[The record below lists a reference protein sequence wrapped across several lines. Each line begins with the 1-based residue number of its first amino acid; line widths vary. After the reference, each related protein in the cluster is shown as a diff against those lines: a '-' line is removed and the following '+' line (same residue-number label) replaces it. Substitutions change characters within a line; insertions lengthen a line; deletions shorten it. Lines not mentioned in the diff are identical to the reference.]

1 MFNITHLIMDLEYHL
16 VFQPM
21 EDINWSYDELKKA
34 LLDSAADYDRIVR
47 KMDKDNDRTKV
58 ETEEGETQSSSEE

>member
-1 MFNITHLIMDLEYHL
+1 MDLEYHL

-34 LLDSAADYDRIVR
+34 LLDSAADYDRIVKSMRENDPKER
-47 KMDKDNDRTKV
+47 KEKST
-58 ETEEGETQSSSEE
+58 SEE

>member
-1 MFNITHLIMDLEYHL
+1 MFIITHLIMDPEYHL

-21 EDINWSYDELKKA
+21 EDINWDLDALKKSIV
-34 LLDSAADYDRIVR
+34 DSASEYDRIVR

>member
-1 MFNITHLIMDLEYHL
+1 MDLEYHL

-21 EDINWSYDELKKA
+21 EDINWDLDALKKSIV
-34 LLDSAADYDRIVR
+34 DSASEYDRIVR